1 MTTETAAT
9 LLAVAPLLLPLLLP
23 PLLVPLL
30 LAVPTVANELPLPP
44 QPAVAA
50 NAATKRSHPNFR
62 IAFT

>member
-1 MTTETAAT
+1 VTTETAAT
-9 LLAVAPLLLPLLLP
+9 LAAVAPLLLLPLLLP
-23 PLLVPLL
+23 LPPLL
-30 LAVPTVANELPLPP
+30 LLLLPRVANELPLPP

>member
-1 MTTETAAT
+1 VITETAAT
-9 LLAVAPLLLPLLLP
+9 LAAAVPPLLLLLL
-23 PLLVPLL
+23 LL
-30 LAVPTVANELPLPP
+30 VPTVANELPLPP

>member
-1 MTTETAAT
+1 
-9 LLAVAPLLLPLLLP
+9 LDAVVPPLLLLLELLL
-23 PLLVPLL
+23 LL
-30 LAVPTVANELPLPP
+30 LVPTVANELPLPP